1 MKKIVVLFIGILII
15 LLITKCLI
23 VNNDDKY
30 INNIENKVLKN
41 TDITNIKYV
50 NYYDNY
56 YIVKDNS
63 DLYLFDDKF
72 NLILCINL
80 NLLFNNPQN
89 YDIVY
94 KNKTLMYMDN
104 YKDKEGLIFKYY
116 DIYTGECIDEII
128 VGGFDE

>member
-15 LLITKCLI
+15 LLIPKFFI
-23 VNNDDKY
+23 VNNDDQY
-30 INNIENKVLKN
+30 ISDIKNKILKN
-41 TDITNIKYV
+41 TDITNINYI
-50 NYYDNY
+50 NYYDNH
-56 YIVKDNS
+56 YIVKDS
-63 DLYLFDDKF
+63 DNLYLFDNEF
-72 NLILCINL
+72 NSILCINL
-80 NLLFNNPQN
+80 NLLFNNPKN

-94 KNKTLMYMDN
+94 RNKTLMYMDN